1 MADATRDIFEERD
14 RQANLRAQGLTYMLK
29 GAGWAAAGFAAL
41 LIFMMLLVALGRAL
55 PPESKEAPDP
65 SLGTTSLITMSA

>member
-1 MADATRDIFEERD
+1 MAHAARDIFEEQD
-14 RQANLRAQGLTYMLK
+14 RQSNLRAQGLVYMLR
-29 GAGWAAAGFAAL
+29 GAGWAAAAFAAVM
-41 LIFMMLLVALGRAL
+41 IFMLLLAALGRSL